1 MEWLNKNAEK
11 EAVVFGSNETSHL
24 TVIYTP
30 LNVLFH
36 RALCCTTLSATKSR
50 VLDIL
55 FLFYRLRG
63 VEGESVLE
71 VFTNE
76 RKIVSTQIYGIY
88 YRKLMGSYEAIPD
101 EKIEEIAELYKETLF
116 IPTSE
121 WLRQI
126 LTQYEV
132 EYIVW
137 DKEND
142 PDWQLE
148 KYSFLKEVA
157 VFNDIAIYQF
167 SKDNG

>member
-1 MEWLNKNAEK
+1 
-11 EAVVFGSNETSHL
+11 
-24 TVIYTP
+24 
-30 LNVLFH
+30 
-36 RALCCTTLSATKSR
+36 

-157 VFNDIAIYQF
+157 VFNDIVIYQF
-167 SKDNG
+167 YKDK